1 MRYFQ
6 TILAALACLACAA
19 QPACAADTLTGQMAG
34 RNFLLGSSWNCITN
48 VPSIMGMPARTDAMT
63 VTFDVAPRNVLHVTL
78 AGADYRG
85 DEYFGYSDR
94 SNNFWSTSASS
105 HGIHTFATSTDGKIY
120 SGTSYL
126 GTGSM
131 DDAVTY
137 TKLSDTKTM
146 VREVL
151 SGNGNTFTIESHCTR

>member
-6 TILAALACLACAA
+6 TILAALTCLACAA
-19 QPACAADTLTGQMAG
+19 QPACAANTLTGQMAG

-63 VTFDVAPRNVLHVTL
+63 VSFDVVPHNVLHVTL
-78 AGADYRG
+78 SGADYRG
-85 DEYFGYSDR
+85 DEYFGYSER
-94 SNNFWSTSASS
+94 FKNFWNTSASS
-105 HGIHTFATSTDGKIY
+105 HGIHTFATSADGMTF

-131 DDAVTY
+131 HDSITY
-137 TKLSDTKTM
+137 TKLSDTKTT

-151 SGNGNTFTIESHCTR
+151 SGNGNSFTIKSHCTR